1 MSDNQNYSILK
12 RAADHLHQLGAQI
25 DKHGSET
32 GADPG
37 LNQIRYTF
45 NGRDFTIQNDCSGDA
60 STTLSFSL
68 DVVPDQ
74 AIDLYD
80 PINTKINNLVDDL
93 KKLVPPPAMIQRSYG
108 YLSSES
114 PGTMPDWPEREP
126 VGTSI
131 HITILLGWDDIKAS
145 DFSIWKNSEES
156 PFTDYIGLVSSE
168 SDEMPDV
175 ETAIRN
181 ALQFI
186 ERANELLLP

>member
-1 MSDNQNYSILK
+1 MSANQDYPILK
-12 RAADHLHQLGAQI
+12 RAADHLRQLGAQRNEY
-25 DKHGSET
+25 GSEI

-37 LNQIRYTF
+37 INQIRYTF
-45 NGRDFTIQNDCSGDA
+45 NGRDFTIQNDSSGDA

-68 DVVPDQ
+68 DVLPDQ
-74 AIDLYD
+74 AIDLDD
-80 PINTKINNLVDDL
+80 PINTKINNLVDVL

-114 PGTMPDWPEREP
+114 PRTMPDWPEREP

-131 HITILLGWDDIKAS
+131 HISILLGWDDIKAL
-145 DFSIWKNSEES
+145 DFSIWKNSEDT
-156 PFTDYIGLVSSE
+156 PFTDYIGLVSSK
-168 SDEMPDV
+168 SDEIPDV
-175 ETAIRN
+175 ETAIKN

>member
-1 MSDNQNYSILK
+1 MSDKQDYSILK
-12 RAADHLHQLGAQI
+12 KAADHLRQLGAQI
-25 DKHGSET
+25 DEIGSEI
-32 GADPG
+32 GAGSD
-37 LNQIRYTF
+37 LNQIRCTF
-45 NGRDFTIQNDCSGDA
+45 NGRDFTIQSDWSGDA
-60 STTLSFSL
+60 STTLSFFL

-74 AIDLYD
+74 AIDLDD
-80 PINTKINNLVDDL
+80 PINIKINNLVDDL
-93 KKLVPPPAMIQRSYG
+93 RKLVAPPAMIQRSYG
-108 YLSSES
+108 YLSSDS

-145 DFSIWKNSEES
+145 DFSIWKNPEDS
-156 PFTDYIGLVSSE
+156 PFTDYIGLISSE

-186 ERANELLLP
+186 ESANELLLP